1 MARQPLFRDVV
12 FAAVAAAVSSCWTIR
27 GAAAKQPEKQ
37 EAETTQKGGLGFLF
51 AVKSVCKEPIAAKD
65 LWHMDLA
72 LSPMNR

>member
-1 MARQPLFRDVV
+1 MLDNTGGCGKTAR
-12 FAAVAAAVSSCWTIR
+12 
-27 GAAAKQPEKQ
+27 KQ

-51 AVKSVCKEPIAAKD
+51 AVKSVCKEQIAAKD

>member
-1 MARQPLFRDVV
+1 M
-12 FAAVAAAVSSCWTIR
+12 

-51 AVKSVCKEPIAAKD
+51 AVKSVCKEQIAAKD